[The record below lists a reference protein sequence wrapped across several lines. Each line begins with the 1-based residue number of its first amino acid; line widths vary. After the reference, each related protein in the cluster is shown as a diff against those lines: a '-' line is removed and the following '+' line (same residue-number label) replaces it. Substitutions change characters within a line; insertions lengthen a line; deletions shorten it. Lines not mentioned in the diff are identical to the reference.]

1 MKHPKRSLKR
11 EIRTRRPLHP
21 GREADELLAMTWPDG
36 LRVETFMT
44 RSPVTIQPDALVKG
58 AAAMMRTRK
67 LRHLPVTDRGGHL
80 VGIVTDRDL
89 RQVIFDPA
97 IQARLG
103 RAADALDTLA
113 VRDVMTWG
121 VVTVRPETAIRDAAW
136 LMREQRLG
144 ALPVVRSGR
153 LVGILTERDVMRAFE
168 EALSTD
174 ALTRPYRWAAA
185 YR

>member
-1 MKHPKRSLKR
+1 MTPSP
-11 EIRTRRPLHP
+11 ICVPL
-21 GREADELLAMTWPDG
+21 DTSLAMAAREMRDHDIGDLLVVEDG
-36 LRVETFMT
+36 RV
-44 RSPVTIQPDALVKG
+44 
-58 AAAMMRTRK
+58 
-67 LRHLPVTDRGGHL
+67 

-103 RAADALDTLA
+103 RAGDALKTLT

-121 VVTVRPETAIRDAAW
+121 VVTVRPETSIRDAAW

-174 ALTRPYRWAAA
+174 ALTRPDRWAFA